1 MTRLT
6 GILVRRV
13 SDLSMVD
20 GAVVTGRKIVV
31 QQSFPD
37 PRPTTN
43 PYIVMLKQEIESEPG
58 AELRTFTWR
67 RAIVGRYDV
76 MHTHW
81 PEILVFGRSPLKTLV
96 RQILSA
102 ILLIKL
108 TLTQTPVV
116 RTVHN
121 VEPPSPMTRRQVLL
135 LHWFDRLT
143 ASYIVI
149 NPTTELPDDVE
160 RTVILHGHYR
170 NWFAD
175 FTEPESIPG
184 RLGHF
189 GLIRRYKQVE
199 SLLTAFRS
207 APPDWTLRVAGRPSD
222 ADLSGRLT
230 SLADADSRIDLRLV
244 YVDDA
249 DLVEL
254 VGESELVVLPYTE
267 MHNSGALLT
276 TLSLN
281 RPVLVPANRVNAL
294 IAAEVGPGWV
304 HQFPGTLSAKTLL
317 DAITSL
323 RTDPP
328 ARPPDLSGR
337 EWRDVGRA
345 HLEVYSR
352 ALSIRRARL
361 APGRAYSR

>member
-1 MTRLT
+1 MTRMSSPIRALE
-6 GILVRRV
+6 L
-13 SDLSMVD
+13 D
-20 GAVVTGRKIVV
+20 GAPAAAKKIVV

-43 PYIVMLKQEIESEPG
+43 PYIVMLKRAIESEPD

-67 RAIVGRYDV
+67 RAIFRRYDV

-81 PEILVFGRSPLKTLV
+81 PEILLFGHSPLKTLM
-96 RQILSA
+96 RQILCA
-102 ILLIKL
+102 ILLTKL
-108 TLTQTPVV
+108 TLTRTPVV

-121 VEPPSPMTRRQVLL
+121 LELPSPMTRRQVLL
-135 LHWFDRLT
+135 LRWFDRLT
-143 ASYIVI
+143 VSYIVI
-149 NPTTELPDDVE
+149 NPTTELSADVE

-170 NWFAD
+170 DWFAS

-184 RLGHF
+184 RLGYF

-199 SLLTAFRS
+199 SLLAAFRN

-222 ADLSGRLT
+222 EDLSSRVK
-230 SLADADSRIDLRLV
+230 SLADTDSRIDLRLT
-244 YVDDA
+244 YIDDA

-254 VGESELVVLPYTE
+254 VGESELVVLPYTD

-276 TLSLN
+276 TLSLH

-304 HQFPGTLSAKTLL
+304 HQFRGTLTEKSLL
-317 DAITSL
+317 DAMTSL
-323 RTDPP
+323 RIDPP
-328 ARPPDLSGR
+328 TQPPDLSGR

-345 HLEVYSR
+345 HRQVYAR
-352 ALSIRRARL
+352 ALSIRRAPF
-361 APGRAYSR
+361 AAGRAYSR